1 MHADRRYNDKGAF
14 PQVKRREVREL
25 VFKTLF
31 SCDLGNETDPFL
43 LLEYITKDREM
54 AGREAAHPA
63 VKLSESENRY
73 ARRLTSG
80 VLSRRIEL
88 DDIISSY
95 SVDWNVERLGGAER
109 SILRMGFYEMLY
121 DEKLPPAIAINE
133 AVDLIKKYGT
143 SEAAKFV
150 NGILGKK
157 AEELPAGN
165 HPQES
170 KEE

>member
-1 MHADRRYNDKGAF
+1 M
-14 PQVKRREVREL
+14 KRREVREL

-31 SCDLGNETDPFL
+31 ACDLGNDTDPFL

-54 AGREAAHPA
+54 AGREAAYQPT
-63 VKLSESENRY
+63 KLSVSENRY

-80 VLSRRIEL
+80 VLSRKIEL
-88 DDIISSY
+88 DEIIGSY
-95 SVDWNVERLGGAER
+95 SLDWNVERLGGAER
-109 SILRMGFYEMLY
+109 SILRMGFYEMLF

-165 HPQES
+165 LLQES